1 MTSAFMVRQNQIK
14 IWKVGRALT
23 NARERH
29 EGSSILCRGDPELA
43 LLMLQTTGQ
52 EGTSQNE
59 EQVGQNGTK

>member
-1 MTSAFMVRQNQIK
+1 MTSAFMERQNQTK
-14 IWKVGRALT
+14 IWKVRQALT

-29 EGSSILCRGDPELA
+29 EGSGILCRGDPERA
-43 LLMLQTTGQ
+43 FWILQTTGQ